1 MDLNRYKKN
10 LPKRREAGTWLKP
23 RRYEKEIYLLER
35 LALETCFQKCFAVSG
50 LFIEKQWRLFFTS
63 RPMHSDHP
71 KSHLGSGRHGGD
83 EDAGISA
90 IYHSREYGLE
100 SSSGW
105 HRCSGRRCMGAG
117 GRICE
122 AICGCGFPYFN
133 GGNRMLSGIPFI

>member
-1 MDLNRYKKN
+1 MNAGYVRLSRDDDKKN
-10 LPKRREAGTWLKP
+10 YVSIEN
-23 RRYEKEIYLLER
+23 
-35 LALETCFQKCFAVSG
+35 QKLIISQYAD
-50 LFIEKQWRLFFTS
+50 
-63 RPMHSDHP
+63 DH
-71 KSHLGSGRHGGD
+71 GVNIARWY